1 MGFIVDR
8 PGLTLVIVGVLAFLI
23 RNEFGWVPLIGGAM
37 TAVLTFAALFFVVG
51 GVWMFVVGRSADPT

>member
-23 RNEFGWVPLIGGAM
+23 RNALGWVPLIGGAM
-37 TAVLTFAALFFVVG
+37 TAILTFASVFFVIG
-51 GVWMFVVGRSADPT
+51 GIWMFVVGRSADPT